1 MIELSFILITLL
13 SVALLYLASGNDKRV
28 LYFFSFWFAIVGMIS
43 ATVFFQNEKSLPPR
57 LLFVIIPSALYII
70 HFYKKLN
77 VQKSGL
83 FYLLAIHTLRLPVEI
98 VLYRLFLKGKIPVIM
113 TYKGWNFDI
122 AIGTTAILLLVYVGY
137 TKKELKRTFLRIWNI
152 MGVLFLSIIVIIAM
166 LSAPSPIQQL
176 AFDQPNMAVLQFPF
190 TFLPAVVVPIV
201 LLSHL
206 LSLKY
211 LKNKDNV
218 S

>member
-28 LYFFSFWFAIVGMIS
+28 LYFFSFWLAVVGVIS
-43 ATVFFQNEKSLPPR
+43 AMGVFQNEKSLPPR
-57 LLFVIIPSALYII
+57 LLFVIIPSALYVIY
-70 HFYKKLN
+70 FYKKLN
-77 VQKSGL
+77 VRKSGL
-83 FYLLAIHTLRLPVEI
+83 FYLLAIHTLRLLVEI
-98 VLYRLFLKGKIPVIM
+98 VLYRLFLKGQIPVIM

-122 AIGTTAILLLVYVGY
+122 VIGTTAILLLGYVVY
-137 TKKELKRTFLRIWNI
+137 TKKELKKTFLRIWNI
-152 MGVLFLSIIVIIAM
+152 MGVLFLSIIVTIGM

-176 AFDQPNMAVLQFPF
+176 AFDQPNIAVLQFPF

-206 LSLKY
+206 LTLKY
-211 LKNKDNV
+211 LKNKDQV

>member
-13 SVALLYLASGNDKRV
+13 SIALLYIASGNDKRV
-28 LYFFSFWFAIVGMIS
+28 LYFFSFWLAVVGIIS
-43 ATVFFQNEKSLPPR
+43 ATGVFQNEKALPPR
-57 LLFVIIPSALYII
+57 LLFVIIPSALYVIY
-70 HFYKKLN
+70 FYKKLHL
-77 VQKSGL
+77 QKSGL

-122 AIGTTAILLLVYVGY
+122 VIGTTAILLLVYVVY
-137 TKKELKRTFLRIWNI
+137 TKKELKTTFLIIWNI
-152 MGVLFLSIIVIIAM
+152 IGVVFLSIIVTIGM

-211 LKNKDNV
+211 LKNKDKL